1 MQKYKLTSESHP
13 AEWFEALLPDSVAP
27 TDPKNG
33 VCLDQWM
40 MFMNLKAFI
49 AQAGSKI
56 YAGAFTPF
64 TIAETKHF
72 IGLLL
77 IHGLSPSPHV
87 AYKLKSQENDPVDGN
102 DLVNE
107 SFGSNAEK

>member
-1 MQKYKLTSESHP
+1 
-13 AEWFEALLPDSVAP
+13 
-27 TDPKNG
+27 
-33 VCLDQWM
+33 
-40 MFMNLKAFI
+40 MFTNLKAFI

-56 YAGAFTPF
+56 YARAFTPF
-64 TIAETKHF
+64 STAETKRF

-77 IHGLSPSPHV
+77 IHGLSPSPRV
-87 AYKLKSQENDPVDGN
+87 AYKFKSQENDPVNGN